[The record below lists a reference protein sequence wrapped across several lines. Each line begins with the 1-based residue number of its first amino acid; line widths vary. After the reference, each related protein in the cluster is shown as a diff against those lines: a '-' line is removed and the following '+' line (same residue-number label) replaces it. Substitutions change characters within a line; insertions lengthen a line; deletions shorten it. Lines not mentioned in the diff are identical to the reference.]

1 VRLARSPGV
10 RYLVQEK
17 LFSFTTDFW
26 IEDEL
31 GGRAFLVDGSGPF
44 SREAFTLRDASG
56 GLRALIRRKAFAWR
70 ETLRIEDGSG
80 MVAASVRPAF
90 ALFKQR
96 YEITLA
102 DGSQLEATGN
112 FSGKDFEIYGQDGLA
127 YGRMSRERWRMRDT
141 YWVDVP
147 DGQDAALII
156 SMAICIDRIHE
167 DAERDKRANQA
178 TNGF

>member
-1 VRLARSPGV
+1 
-10 RYLVQEK
+10 
-17 LFSFTTDFW
+17 
-26 IEDEL
+26 
-31 GGRAFLVDGSGPF
+31 
-44 SREAFTLRDASG
+44 
-56 GLRALIRRKAFAWR
+56 
-70 ETLRIEDGSG
+70 

-112 FSGKDFEIYGQDGLA
+112 FTGKDFVIRDLDGQVYGQ
-127 YGRMSRERWRMRDT
+127 MSRERWRMRDT

-156 SMAICIDRIHE
+156 AIAICIDRIHA
-167 DAERDKRANQA
+167 DTERAHQA
-178 TNGF
+178 MGG

>member
-1 VRLARSPGV
+1 M
-10 RYLVQEK
+10 RYLVQER
-17 LFSFTTDFW
+17 LFSFTKDFW
-26 IEDEL
+26 IEDER
-31 GGRAFLVDGSGPF
+31 GGQAFLVDGNGPF

-70 ETLRIEDGSG
+70 ETLRIEDGG
-80 MVAASVRPAF
+80 GTVAASVRPAF

-112 FSGKDFEIYGQDGLA
+112 FTGKDFEIRDMHGRVYGQ
-127 YGRMSRERWRMRDT
+127 MSRERWRMRDT

-156 SMAICIDRIHE
+156 SIAICIDRIHE
-167 DAERDKRANQA
+167 DAERAHHA
-178 TNGF
+178 SSGF

>member
-1 VRLARSPGV
+1 M

-17 LFSFTTDFW
+17 LFSFTKDFW
-26 IEDEL
+26 IEDEH
-31 GGRAFLVDGSGPF
+31 GGQAFLVDGSGPF
-44 SREAFTLRDASG
+44 SREAFTLRDATG

-102 DGSQLEATGN
+102 DGSQLEAAGN
-112 FSGKDFEIYGQDGLA
+112 FTGKDFVIRDLDGRVHGQ
-127 YGRMSRERWRMRDT
+127 MSRERWRMRDT

-147 DGQDAALII
+147 DGRDAALII
-156 SMAICIDRIHE
+156 AIAICIDRIHA
-167 DAERDKRANQA
+167 DTERAHRAA
-178 TNGF
+178 GF

>member
-1 VRLARSPGV
+1 M
-10 RYLVQEK
+10 QEK
-17 LFSFTTDFW
+17 LFSFTADFW
-26 IEDEL
+26 IEDET
-31 GGRAFLVDGSGPF
+31 GGRAFLVDGNGPF

-56 GLRALIRRKAFAWR
+56 GLRALIRKKAFAWR

-90 ALFKQR
+90 ALFRQR

-102 DGSQLEATGN
+102 NGAELEAAGN
-112 FSGKDFEIYGQDGLA
+112 FAGKDFEIRGLDGVV
-127 YGRMSRERWRMRDT
+127 YGRMSRELWRMRDT

-156 SMAICIDRIHE
+156 SIAICIDRIHE
-167 DAERDKRANQA
+167 DAEREHRA
-178 TNGF
+178 T

>member
-1 VRLARSPGV
+1 
-10 RYLVQEK
+10 VQEK

-31 GGRAFLVDGSGPF
+31 GNQAFLVDGSGPF
-44 SREAFTLRDASG
+44 SQEAFTLRDASG
-56 GLRALIRRKAFAWR
+56 EVRALIRRKAFAWR

-80 MVAASVRPAF
+80 TLAASVRPAF
-90 ALFKQR
+90 ALFGQR
-96 YEITLA
+96 YEITLS

-112 FSGKDFEIYGQDGLA
+112 FTGKDFEIRGQDGLV

-141 YWVDVP
+141 YWADVP

-156 SMAICIDRIHE
+156 SIAICVDRIHE
-167 DAERDKRANQA
+167 DAERERRR
-178 TNGF
+178 

>member
-1 VRLARSPGV
+1 MK
-10 RYLVQEK
+10 YLVQER
-17 LFSFTTDFW
+17 LFSFTKDFW
-26 IEDEL
+26 IEDER
-31 GGRAFLVDGSGPF
+31 GGQAFLVDGSGPF
-44 SREAFTLRDASG
+44 SREAFALRDASG

-90 ALFKQR
+90 SLFKQR

-102 DGSQLEATGN
+102 DGGQLEATGN
-112 FSGKDFEIYGQDGLA
+112 FTGKDFVIRGLDGVVYGQ
-127 YGRMSRERWRMRDT
+127 MSRERWRMRDT

-156 SMAICIDRIHE
+156 SIAICIDRIHE
-167 DAERDKRANQA
+167 DAERARQA
-178 TNGF
+178 SGA

>member
-1 VRLARSPGV
+1 V

-17 LFSFTTDFW
+17 LFSFTKDFW
-26 IEDEL
+26 IEDES
-31 GGRAFLVDGSGPF
+31 GTPAFLVDGSGPLR
-44 SREAFTLRDASG
+44 REAFTLRDAG
-56 GLRALIRRKAFAWR
+56 GELRALIRRKAFAWR

-80 MVAASVRPAF
+80 LTAASVRPAF

-102 DGSQLEATGN
+102 DGSQLEAAGN
-112 FSGKDFEIYGQDGLA
+112 FTGKDFEIRGLDGLV

-156 SMAICIDRIHE
+156 AVAICIDRIHA
-167 DAERDKRANQA
+167 DSQRAHQA
-178 TNGF
+178 AGGF

>member
-1 VRLARSPGV
+1 M

-17 LFSFTTDFW
+17 LFSFTKDFW
-26 IEDEL
+26 IEDEF
-31 GGRAFLVDGSGPF
+31 GGQAFLVDGSGPF
-44 SREAFTLRDASG
+44 SREAFTLRDADG

-70 ETLRIEDGSG
+70 ETLRIEDGYG
-80 MVAASVRPAF
+80 AVVASVRPAF

-102 DGSQLEATGN
+102 DGSQLEAAGN
-112 FSGKDFEIYGQDGLA
+112 FSGKDFQVRGQDGRVH
-127 YGRMSRERWRMRDT
+127 GQMSRERWRMRDT

-156 SMAICIDRIHE
+156 AIAICIDRIHA
-167 DAERDKRANQA
+167 DAQRAHAAQSGG
-178 TNGF
+178 GF

>member
-1 VRLARSPGV
+1 MR
-10 RYLVQEK
+10 EK

-26 IEDEL
+26 IEDES
-31 GGRAFLVDGSGPF
+31 GRQAFLVDGSGPF

-70 ETLRIEDGSG
+70 ETLRIEDGGG

-96 YEITLA
+96 YEVTFGNGAQLA
-102 DGSQLEATGN
+102 AAGN
-112 FSGKDFEIYGQDGLA
+112 FTGKDFEIRDPNGLV

-156 SMAICIDRIHE
+156 AIAICIDRIHE
-167 DAERDKRANQA
+167 DAEKAHQQSR
-178 TNGF
+178 TGF

>member
-1 VRLARSPGV
+1 V
-10 RYLVQEK
+10 RYLAREK
-17 LFSFTTDFW
+17 LFSFTADFW

-44 SREAFTLRDASG
+44 SREAFTLRDVDG

-80 MVAASVRPAF
+80 TIVASVRPAF

-102 DGSQLEATGN
+102 DGSQLEAAGN
-112 FSGKDFEIYGQDGLA
+112 FTGKDFEIRGLDGQA

-156 SMAICIDRIHE
+156 SIAICIDRIHA
-167 DAERDKRANQA
+167 DAERARRAHQPMS
-178 TNGF
+178 GF

>member
-1 VRLARSPGV
+1 M

-17 LFSFTTDFW
+17 LFSFTKDFW

-31 GGRAFLVDGSGPF
+31 GGQAFLVDGSGPF
-44 SREAFTLRDASG
+44 SREAFTLRDADG

-70 ETLRIEDGSG
+70 ETLRIEDGYG
-80 MVAASVRPAF
+80 AVVASVRPAF

-102 DGSQLEATGN
+102 DGSQLEAAGN
-112 FSGKDFEIYGQDGLA
+112 FTGKDFQIRGLNGQVHGQ
-127 YGRMSRERWRMRDT
+127 MSRERWRMRDT

-156 SMAICIDRIHE
+156 AIAICIDRIHA
-167 DAERDKRANQA
+167 DAQRARAAQTTA
-178 TNGF
+178 GGF